1 MDVDEAQRWAAWT
14 AALDR
19 DTAEGAVWLMWAG
32 YLPQPADEDA
42 DPVAR
47 WTWLGGLYTDPVW
60 GVAAH
65 FPDLG
70 AAAVALIAGACGAAA
85 QGAACL
91 AQWDA
96 VAELAAD
103 RIETTTGMA
112 RHVWDSVAELA
123 HDGRNHC
130 AGRRFGAGEAVAAAL
145 LALTHAPGDDSAAG
159 TAAVRCAVDAWRV
172 GMVPAT
178 VRVQGAA

>member
-1 MDVDEAQRWAAWT
+1 VLDVDDAQRWAAWT
-14 AALDR
+14 AALNR
-19 DTAEGAVWLMWAG
+19 HTAECAVWLMWAG

-65 FPDLG
+65 FPDLD
-70 AAAVALIAGACGAAA
+70 AAAAALIAGACAAA
-85 QGAACL
+85 QGAASL

-103 RIETTTGMA
+103 RIETAETVTA
-112 RHVWDSVAELA
+112 LRVWDSVAELA
-123 HDGRNHC
+123 DAGRHQ
-130 AGRRFGAGEAVAAAL
+130 GVGRRRFGAGEAVASAL
-145 LALTHAPGDDSAAG
+145 LALVHGHDSAAG
-159 TAAVRCAVDAWRV
+159 KAAVRCAVAAWRV
-172 GMVPAT
+172 GVPAA
-178 VRVQGAA
+178 VRKGAA